1 MTTDKDRRFTV
12 ITNTETEE
20 KLKDEYKKQSA
31 ATPPPDIGYQTNPM
45 YQKLLEFKEKQ
56 KKKRFT
62 VEDLLKW

>member
-1 MTTDKDRRFTV
+1 MTTDKQRRFTV

-20 KLKDEYKKQSA
+20 KLNNNEIKTSA
-31 ATPPPDIGYQTNPM
+31 ATPPPDISYHTNPM
-45 YQKLLEFKEKQ
+45 YEKLLEFREKQ

>member
-12 ITNTETEE
+12 ITNTEAEE
-20 KLKDEYKKQSA
+20 RLKDKDKKASA
-31 ATPPPDIGYQTNPM
+31 ATPPPYISYQTNPM
-45 YQKLLEFKEKQ
+45 YEKLLEFREKQ